1 MKIIQLIY
9 SLGNGGA
16 EKFTVELS
24 NELAN
29 DHQVSLYTFI
39 KNEDWMIPPTN
50 LNSNVNND
58 FLNLH
63 KKFSIYNF
71 IILYRLLK
79 KQKPNVVHV
88 QSSIALLNAYLLPLF
103 FPKTKFILTI
113 HSTLTENYTKAFN
126 ILSKLFF
133 IKKKWKHVCISQSI
147 LADFSIKF
155 KGFKF
160 YSIDNGIAPITTS
173 DYLTKVEKELNDLST
188 NINNTR
194 IIAIGNYSDFKRFD
208 LLVDVVNELNNEGK
222 NLDLFIIGEDNSKD
236 KINYNKVLA
245 KKTEHIHLL
254 GLRNNIA
261 DYMSFVDVLVISSSH
276 EGMPLVVIE
285 GHHIQKED
293 CFTFVR
299 ICRIGIS
306 YKKSILDSLNLIEH
320 LISIGIENIRLVII
334 GSIENLTFFEQLKNH
349 KLVQKGLIQ
358 FFTDNIYTKEAS
370 KMLSIAD
377 AVIGTGRSF
386 MESASLSIPLLT
398 INSKGNIPVL
408 INQDNFHYAF
418 KTNFSER
425 NIFPNY
431 VERENIYNIIELI
444 NNKIYY
450 KKMCDFSRYLFDYYF
465 NVDLVT
471 LLYKEVYEKSVYSKK
486 KHLLVDAKSIIRSII
501 NITRQNI
508 IYRRSVI
515 KKL

>member
-285 GHHIQKED
+285 GMCMGLPIVSTPAGGIVDMVENNVNGFLSEDFSKESLKIALINFLKSSEEQRRHISENNLNKYKLQYSIKY
-293 CFTFVR
+293 CAKNYVR
-299 ICRIGIS
+299 I
-306 YKKSILDSLNLIEH
+306 Y
-320 LISIGIENIRLVII
+320 
-334 GSIENLTFFEQLKNH
+334 
-349 KLVQKGLIQ
+349 
-358 FFTDNIYTKEAS
+358 
-370 KMLSIAD
+370 
-377 AVIGTGRSF
+377 
-386 MESASLSIPLLT
+386 ES
-398 INSKGNIPVL
+398 
-408 INQDNFHYAF
+408 
-418 KTNFSER
+418 
-425 NIFPNY
+425 
-431 VERENIYNIIELI
+431 
-444 NNKIYY
+444 
-450 KKMCDFSRYLFDYYF
+450 
-465 NVDLVT
+465 
-471 LLYKEVYEKSVYSKK
+471 
-486 KHLLVDAKSIIRSII
+486 
-501 NITRQNI
+501 
-508 IYRRSVI
+508 
-515 KKL
+515 